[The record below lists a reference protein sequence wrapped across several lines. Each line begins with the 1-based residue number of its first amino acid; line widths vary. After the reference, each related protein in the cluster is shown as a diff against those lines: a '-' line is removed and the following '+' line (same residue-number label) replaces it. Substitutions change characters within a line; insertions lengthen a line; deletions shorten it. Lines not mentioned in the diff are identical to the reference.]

1 MRNPLDIYIFI
12 AIAIKIAVGAFLP
25 ISGLRT
31 MLINV
36 GSGMG
41 SLFLAN
47 LLRQFG
53 DDCTKVPTS
62 FFGRFIKSIFDSG
75 PLYFGG
81 SLFTFLVALIPIFKV
96 PVKVLSMLP
105 GSSLIL
111 ENLIWVIGVMIT
123 ALIIWL
129 GDSAKSK
136 KNICVGDIG
145 FGRIIV
151 SLIVFGMAMV
161 YEYILM

>member
-81 SLFTFLVALIPIFKV
+81 SLFTFLVALIPIFKI
-96 PVKVLSMLP
+96 PVKIISLIP
-105 GSSLIL
+105 GSSFVL
-111 ENLIWVIGVMIT
+111 ENLVWGLGVMLS
-123 ALIIWL
+123 ALIIRFA
-129 GDSAKSK
+129 DNAKSDK
-136 KNICVGDIG
+136 DICTGSISFV
-145 FGRIIV
+145 RIIV

-161 YEYILM
+161 YEYFLM